1 MKMRNNKIAFIGG
14 RGIQS
19 NYGGV
24 ENSIRCITH
33 EIATLKDCAIYVS
46 GHGDKAWFESI
57 VNPNKVKAIN
67 SPIWANAIGHWC
79 SCLLCLFYL
88 LIVVRPGTIYI
99 FASGPNALCI
109 IARIFGI
116 KTVACLRA
124 IDSKREKWGII
135 NKGILKFGEF
145 SATRIA
151 HVCTVNSV
159 AMQRYFIARGAKTT
173 YIPNGISS
181 CTGCDKD
188 LLGQFNIS
196 RNGYILFAARLDP
209 VKRLDILLQA
219 YALLPAELRV
229 PLIVAG
235 GYAKSEKYEQ
245 GLKEL
250 AMPSVQF
257 VGHIDEPLMS
267 TLMDNC
273 GIFVLPSVLEG
284 MSNSLLSAM
293 GAGRCIICA
302 DVPENADV
310 VNRDKRV
317 LYERDNSKAL
327 SAMLETYLG
336 DHNLREEIGM
346 QMRQLAEQEFSWNE
360 TAKSFLRL
368 AAW

>member
-1 MKMRNNKIAFIGG
+1 
-14 RGIQS
+14 
-19 NYGGV
+19 
-24 ENSIRCITH
+24 
-33 EIATLKDCAIYVS
+33 
-46 GHGDKAWFESI
+46 
-57 VNPNKVKAIN
+57 
-67 SPIWANAIGHWC
+67 
-79 SCLLCLFYL
+79 
-88 LIVVRPGTIYI
+88 LIMVRPGTIYF

-109 IARIFGI
+109 IARVFGI

-124 IDSKREKWGII
+124 IDSKRDKWGII
-135 NKGILKFGEF
+135 NRGILKFGEF
-145 SATRIA
+145 SATRLA
-151 HVCTVNSV
+151 HVCTVNSI

-181 CTGCDKD
+181 CAGGDKD
-188 LLGQFNIS
+188 LLEQFNIR

-219 YALLPAELRV
+219 YALLPVELRV

-235 GYAKSEKYEQ
+235 GYSQSEEYEQ

-250 AMPSVQF
+250 AIPSVQF
-257 VGHIDEPLMS
+257 IGHIGEPLMS

-317 LYERDNSKAL
+317 LYERDNTKAL
-327 SAMLETYLG
+327 CAKLSIYLSNG
-336 DHNLREEIGM
+336 DLREEVGM

-360 TAKSFLRL
+360 TAKSFLSL